1 MTKLRHQLSVLA
13 ATCLLTL
20 NAASQTAPAAPS
32 ALAQQALALADA
44 SEAQVIEWRRY
55 IHQHPELSYQE
66 EQTAAYIAA
75 ALAKMPGIEIQTG
88 VAKTG
93 IKAVLR
99 GGKPGPVVAL
109 RADMDALPVEERND
123 LPFKS
128 TVKVDVLG
136 KLTPVAHACGHDTHA
151 AMLLGAAQ
159 ALSKMRAEL
168 PGTVVFLF
176 QPAEELGPGA
186 LLSGASAMVKAGVLD
201 NPKVDVV
208 MGQHINAGAPS
219 GAIGYRRGSLMAS
232 IDIFRISLKGKGGHG
247 AMPWAAKDPTL
258 AAAEIA
264 LALQNIVSNQTDPLD
279 GSIVVTVGMLQSGNR
294 FNILPE
300 TAEIA
305 GTIRSLSV
313 ANQKIA
319 QQSIRLKAQKIA
331 ESYGVTAEVTIDTGS
346 GYEVLVSDPAATDTV
361 VQALEAATGP
371 GRAKEMRPIMG
382 SEDFGAFGKNIPVVF
397 WMLTASPFPDR
408 SGAPNHAPEFT
419 IDEKAMRVGVRAL
432 VGSTLAYMTRPAS
445 APAPAKA
452 L

>member
-1 MTKLRHQLSVLA
+1 MTKLRYRLTVLA
-13 ATCLLTL
+13 AACLLTL
-20 NAASQTAPAAPS
+20 NATSQTAPGDPS

-44 SEAQVIEWRRY
+44 SEAQVIEWRRH

-66 EQTAAYIAA
+66 VQTAAYIAA

-88 VAKTG
+88 IAKTG

-109 RADMDALPVEERND
+109 RADMDALPVEERSD

-136 KLTPVAHACGHDTHA
+136 KSTPVAHACGHDTHV

-159 ALSKMRAEL
+159 AMSKMRAEL

-176 QPAEELGPGA
+176 QPAEELGPGP

-208 MGQHINAGAPS
+208 MGQHINAASPP
-219 GAIGYRRGSLMAS
+219 GAIGYRRGSFMAS

-247 AMPWAAKDPTL
+247 AAPWLSKDPTL

-279 GSIVVTVGMLQSGNR
+279 GSIVVTVGLLQSGNR

-305 GTIRSLSV
+305 GTIRSLSI

-346 GYEVLVSDPAATDTV
+346 GYEVLVNDPAATDTV
-361 VQALEAATGP
+361 TQALEAATGP
-371 GRAKEMRPIMG
+371 GKAKEMRPLMG
-382 SEDFGAFGKNIPVVF
+382 SEDFGAFGKNVPVVF
-397 WMLTASPFPDR
+397 WMLNASPFADR
-408 SGAPNHAPEFT
+408 PGAPNHAPEFA

-445 APAPAKA
+445 APAAARP